1 MNYIHVFP
9 VFIGIIPPPPSHPP
23 LSNTL
28 IQTFPTSLPYTPTP
42 VPSHSEAYH
51 ITCTSTPNK
60 ENVSPIEDILNDLDL
75 PLVNDENME
84 QQYLDDSK
92 VLQIRNKSC
101 SRPNF
106 AAKLSA
112 EVFSTE
118 ERISS
123 NVQGLLGKKKLDPK
137 RIDFIKMKSFQHY
150 ESPHSNT
157 EEDWKCCI
165 KAIDEFSRRVKRQM
179 KISGKL

>member
-1 MNYIHVFP
+1 MMNYIHVFP

-51 ITCTSTPNK
+51 ITCTST
-60 ENVSPIEDILNDLDL
+60 

-165 KAIDEFSRRVKRQM
+165 KAIDEFYGYKRIVLST
-179 KISGKL
+179 KWYTHTG